1 MRAGIWL
8 TNRLGPSPGDGKFGE
23 AVIKPVGRGAIA
35 AGSGIL
41 KANSFTTEKMVAG
54 LSLVGQALPAF
65 HLYFRMQFVS
75 VDYVLDRQA
84 MPALQIKC
92 ADG

>member
-1 MRAGIWL
+1 M
-8 TNRLGPSPGDGKFGE
+8 K
-23 AVIKPVGRGAIA
+23 
-35 AGSGIL
+35 L
-41 KANSFTTEKMVAG
+41 KNQ
-54 LSLVGQALPAF
+54 LSQVGQALPAF
-65 HLYFRMQFVS
+65 HLYFRMQFVP